1 MRSLLISLATLAALT
16 APAIA
21 EETAAETEAAALK
34 PVVLQPQRTNWENKS
49 DRIDIVP
56 VATEPEVNNFAAD
69 GKDPEDAKR

>member
-1 MRSLLISLATLAALT
+1 MRSLLISLAALAALS
-16 APAIA
+16 APVVA
-21 EETAAETEAAALK
+21 EETPSTAEAEALK